1 MKLVKLLTLDDSEN
15 KKITSKEILTLVVKA
30 MPEGGDVEEI
40 VKRSRVLKA
49 LKSANDT
56 NLVIEDADHEKLVAC
71 VKGFKFGAATIEL
84 AEILGEVLNARD
96 APAVM
101 QAAE

>member
-1 MKLVKLLTLDDSEN
+1 MKLVKLLSLNEGAE
-15 KKITSKEILTLVVKA
+15 KITSKEILTLVVKA

-40 VKRSRVLKA
+40 TKRARVLKA
-49 LKSANDT
+49 IKAASDT
-56 NLVIEDADHEKLVAC
+56 NLVLEDADHEKLVAC
-71 VKGFKFGAATIEL
+71 VKGFKFGAATLEL
-84 AEILGEVLNARD
+84 AEILGEVLNAKE